1 MNLPAVAS
9 ILFIIGF
16 VVAMYVH
23 APLGITI
30 IGAAW
35 ELFKLDVI
43 IASAGG

>member
-1 MNLPAVAS
+1 MDLAAVAS
-9 ILFIIGF
+9 ILFVIGF

-35 ELFKLDVI
+35 ELFKLNII